1 MIFSFSQISKLTPE
15 QLDKKTILYV
25 WIININ
31 KQGNSFW
38 FIDGQDS
45 SGFIQI
51 VVKNKAL
58 ISRLKEIKKGDLLQV

>member
-1 MIFSFSQISKLTPE
+1 MVSFSQISKLTSE
-15 QLDKKTILYV
+15 QLDKKTVLYV

-38 FIDGQDS
+38 FIDGQDG